1 MAEFTLGARLCPVC
15 GGATHDGF
23 AVCYCCATLV
33 RQLNIPLTPVMVVAD
48 YRLGDPMHRRLRGY
62 KDAPVT
68 EVRHRHLTEL
78 AAILDDWLA
87 ANRSGMRRR
96 FGAPWELVATVPSS
110 RRPAGAPADGLVSHV
125 TALAGC
131 HAAGLLVRGTEDTGH
146 LKAARG
152 GFVLSPTIDAGWLL
166 DRRVLVVDDSIVTGA
181 RAQSA
186 VAALRLAG
194 ARVVGVMAVGRMV
207 SGLGWPRGDARL
219 DRGDAPTDLHRA
231 PAGRIVR
238 PAPGGGAVGR
248 DPGVRRLLSQ

>member
-1 MAEFTLGARLCPVC
+1 MAESTRGARPCPVC
-15 GGATHDGF
+15 GGATHAGF

-33 RQLNIPLTPVMVVAD
+33 RQLNTPLAPVVVVAD

-62 KDAPVT
+62 KDAPVA
-68 EVRHRHLTEL
+68 EVRHRHLAEL
-78 AAILDDWLA
+78 AAILDHWLA

-110 RRPAGAPADGLVSHV
+110 RRPAGAPADALVSRV

-131 HAAGLLVRGTEDTGH
+131 HAGLLVRGPEDTGH
-146 LKAARG
+146 LKAARR

-207 SGLGWPRGDARL
+207 SGSGWSRTDARL

-231 PAGRIVR
+231 PAGRLLR
-238 PAPGGGAVGR
+238 PALGGGAVGR
-248 DPGVRRLLSQ
+248 GPGIRRLLSQ